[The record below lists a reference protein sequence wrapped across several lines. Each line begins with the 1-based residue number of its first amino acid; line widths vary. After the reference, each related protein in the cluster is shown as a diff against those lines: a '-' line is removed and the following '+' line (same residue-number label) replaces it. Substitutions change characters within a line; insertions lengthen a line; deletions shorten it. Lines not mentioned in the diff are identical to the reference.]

1 MANYLG
7 SWLKY
12 MARLRL
18 APYVPAPTIVC
29 NTMLELAALKPG
41 EIVCDLGSGDGR
53 LLRHAVHSFGAAR
66 ATGYELDEELVK
78 AARDLNGDDERLI
91 VRHVDALQAGDD
103 IHTADVVTLYLT
115 EHGNAQL
122 LPLLRECIRPSARV
136 VSYCWS
142 FENLP
147 PTRTAT
153 ARGDGVVLTIGKP
166 NVLLWEQPDL
176 LRPQR

>member
-1 MANYLG
+1 MGNGLLRACCWFCALLEGQRRIRRRGHVTERPPQRRHRARALASQHTMANYLG

-66 ATGYELDEELVK
+66 ATGYELDENWWRPL
-78 AARDLNGDDERLI
+78 AI
-91 VRHVDALQAGDD
+91 S
-103 IHTADVVTLYLT
+103 TATMS
-115 EHGNAQL
+115 GL
-122 LPLLRECIRPSARV
+122 LSAR
-136 VSYCWS
+136 
-142 FENLP
+142 
-147 PTRTAT
+147 
-153 ARGDGVVLTIGKP
+153 
-166 NVLLWEQPDL
+166 
-176 LRPQR
+176 

>member
-1 MANYLG
+1 M
-7 SWLKY
+7 
-12 MARLRL
+12 
-18 APYVPAPTIVC
+18 
-29 NTMLELAALKPG
+29 
-41 EIVCDLGSGDGR
+41 
-53 LLRHAVHSFGAAR
+53 HSFGAAR
-66 ATGYELDEELVK
+66 ATGYELDEELVA